1 MPNMG
6 GAPALDV
13 VCRNEQLRGV
23 QMKLVHPPRVVSAT
37 ISARFIRIYLNYTDA
52 RPFQTRSLSLY

>member
-1 MPNMG
+1 
-6 GAPALDV
+6 
-13 VCRNEQLRGV
+13 
-23 QMKLVHPPRVVSAT
+23 MKLVHPPRAVSAT